1 MIAENIIE
9 KILQRE
15 LSEAKSETEILL
27 YTKMGERLDELTHY
41 ISANV
46 YGNRFIDNINEG
58 EKDGPEY
65 KKFFRAALKKFG
77 VSDPSEL
84 DDDKKKE
91 FFDYV
96 DNNWKSD
103 DEESTGEE
111 EPEEEE
117 DEEDEEK
124 EVEEN
129 MMLAPKMPTPY
140 KPRRKLSL
148 PMDLIPKPRKAAKAL
163 YQDTTTE
170 EYEWN

>member
-9 KILQRE
+9 KILQQE

-27 YTKMGERLDELTHY
+27 YTKMGERINELTNY

-96 DNNWKSD
+96 DSNWKSD

-111 EPEEEE
+111 DPKEPEDEDEDE
-117 DEEDEEK
+117 DEEDE
-124 EVEEN
+124 VEEN
-129 MMLAPKMPTPY
+129 ILLVPKG
-140 KPRRKLSL
+140 KG
-148 PMDLIPKPRKAAKAL
+148 RKAVKAL
-163 YQDTTTE
+163 YQDTTTKE
-170 EYEWN
+170 DEWN